1 MAAIQTNELTKYY
14 GETRGIEDL
23 TLDVREG
30 EVFGFLGP
38 NGAGKSTTIRT
49 LMGFQSPTGGS
60 ATVLGHD
67 VTDRSAMIE
76 AKRSIGYIPA
86 EMGFDESVTGKR
98 FLRYQASLK
107 GDSRSEELL
116 ELFDPPMDRE
126 IGEYSTGNKR
136 KLAVVLAFM
145 HDPDLVIMDEPTSG
159 LDPLMQE
166 RFYEFIREEQ
176 EQGVTFFF
184 SSHILS
190 EVQKICDRVGVI
202 RNGHLVELEDV
213 ETLLDRTGKR
223 VSAHVAGSIEPGA
236 FDIDGAHDV
245 TISGD
250 DDSSQPTAA
259 DGGERERS
267 ERDPRR
273 NAERSDG
280 GERERSER
288 DPRRNAERSDGGER
302 TNGSAPPS
310 TEQNANESGT
320 GEDAASDQ
328 RDGDSSGSG
337 REGTT
342 VSFTYTGDYNVLLEH
357 LVEYDILDLDIADRP
372 PGGRVHA
379 LLRRGRPRRGVGHH
393 RPIGSER

>member
-1 MAAIQTNELTKYY
+1 MVAIRTNELTKYY
-14 GETRGIEDL
+14 GETLGIEDL

-49 LMGFQSPTGGS
+49 LMGFQSPSGGS

-76 AKRSIGYIPA
+76 AKQSIGYIPA
-86 EMGFDESVTGKR
+86 EMGFDESVTGRR

-107 GDSRSEELL
+107 GDTRSEELL

-202 RNGHLVELEDV
+202 RNGQLVELEDV

-223 VSAHVAGSIEPGA
+223 VSAHVAGTIEPGA

-250 DDSSQPTAA
+250 EESSRPTAA
-259 DGGERERS
+259 DGGER
-267 ERDPRR
+267 DPRR
-273 NAERSDG
+273 SAERSDG
-280 GERERSER
+280 
-288 DPRRNAERSDGGER
+288 DGNR
-302 TNGSAPPS
+302 TNGAPADA
-310 TEQNANESGT
+310 EQEP
-320 GEDAASDQ
+320 GEDDAGEGSAA
-328 RDGDSSGSG
+328 GG

-342 VSFTYTGDYNVLLEH
+342 VSFTYTGDYNALLEH
-357 LVEYDILDLDIADRP
+357 LVEYDILDLDVADAPLEDVFMRFYGDVDP
-372 PGGRVHA
+372 DEESSTVGRSD
-379 LLRRGRPRRGVGHH
+379 RRGEADV
-393 RPIGSER
+393 

>member
-1 MAAIQTNELTKYY
+1 MVAIEVNGLTKDY
-14 GETRGIEDL
+14 GNVRAIESLSFTVED
-23 TLDVREG
+23 G

-49 LMGFQSPTGGS
+49 LMGFQSPTGGN

-67 VTDRSAMIE
+67 ITDRSAMIE
-76 AKRSIGYIPA
+76 AKRCIGYIPA
-86 EMGFDESVTGKR
+86 EMGFDEGVTGKR

-107 GDSRSEELL
+107 GDQRSEELL

-166 RFYEFIREEQ
+166 RFYEFIRSEQ
-176 EQGVTFFF
+176 DKGKTFFF

-213 ETLLDRTGKR
+213 ETLLERGGKR
-223 VSAHVAGSIEPGA
+223 VSVRVAEPIEAGA
-236 FDIDGAHDV
+236 FAIDGAHDV
-245 TISGD
+245 SVTGD
-250 DDSSQPTAA
+250 EQPAQPTAT
-259 DGGERERS
+259 DGGEN
-267 ERDPRR
+267 DQ
-273 NAERSDG
+273 
-280 GERERSER
+280 
-288 DPRRNAERSDGGER
+288 
-302 TNGSAPPS
+302 S
-310 TEQNANESGT
+310 TESQ
-320 GEDAASDQ
+320 
-328 RDGDSSGSG
+328 DGPAGN
-337 REGTT
+337 REGTG

-357 LVEYDILDLDIADRP
+357 LIRYDILDLDIEDAPLEDVFMRFYGEVDP
-372 PGGRVHA
+372 DQERSTVGRQANV
-379 LLRRGRPRRGVGHH
+379 
-393 RPIGSER
+393 

>member
-1 MAAIQTNELTKYY
+1 MVAIDVNSLTKDY
-14 GETRGIEDL
+14 GNVRAIESLSFAVED
-23 TLDVREG
+23 G
-30 EVFGFLGP
+30 EIFGFLGP

-49 LMGFQSPTGGS
+49 LMGFQSPTEGS

-67 VTDRSAMIE
+67 ITDRSAMIE
-76 AKRSIGYIPA
+76 AKRHVGYVPA
-86 EMGFDESVTGKR
+86 EMGFDESVTGRR

-107 GDSRSEELL
+107 GDTRSGELL

-166 RFYEFIREEQ
+166 RFYEFIRGERAK
-176 EQGVTFFF
+176 GKTFFF

-190 EVQKICDRVGVI
+190 EVQKVCDRVGVI

-213 ETLLDRTGKR
+213 ETLLERGGKR
-223 VSAHVAGSIEPGA
+223 VAVRVAEPVEAGA
-236 FDIDGAHDV
+236 FAIDGAHDV
-245 TISGD
+245 DVTGD
-250 DDSSQPTAA
+250 EQPAQPAA
-259 DGGERERS
+259 TDGGERERS

-280 GERERSER
+280 GE
-288 DPRRNAERSDGGER
+288 DD
-302 TNGSAPPS
+302 PS
-310 TEQNANESGT
+310 TESEG
-320 GEDAASDQ
+320 GP
-328 RDGDSSGSG
+328 SGS

-342 VSFTYTGDYNVLLEH
+342 VSFTYTGDYNALLEH
-357 LVEYDILDLDIADRP
+357 MIQYDILDLDIEDAPLEDVFMRFYGEVDPDREP
-372 PGGRVHA
+372 S
-379 LLRRGRPRRGVGHH
+379 
-393 RPIGSER
+393 SEEQANV

>member
-38 NGAGKSTTIRT
+38 NGAGKSTAIRT
-49 LMGFQSPTGGS
+49 LMGFQSPSSGS

-67 VTDRSAMIE
+67 VTDRSAMVE

-86 EMGFDESVTGKR
+86 EMGFDEGVTGRR

-107 GDSRSEELL
+107 GDTRSEELL
-116 ELFDPPMDRE
+116 ELFDPPMDRK

-166 RFYEFIREEQ
+166 RFYEFIRDEQ
-176 EQGVTFFF
+176 DEGVTFFF

-190 EVQKICDRVGVI
+190 EVQKIADRVGVI
-202 RNGHLVELEDV
+202 RNGRLVELEDV

-223 VSAHVAGSIEPGA
+223 VSAHVAGTVDPGA

-245 TISGD
+245 TVGGD
-250 DDSSQPTAA
+250 EDASRPTAA
-259 DGGERERS
+259 DGSGGRT
-267 ERDPRR
+267 
-273 NAERSDG
+273 DG
-280 GERERSER
+280 S
-288 DPRRNAERSDGGER
+288 
-302 TNGSAPPS
+302 TPPS
-310 TEQNANESGT
+310 TEQDASGGGASENATVE
-320 GEDAASDQ
+320 Q
-328 RDGDSSGSG
+328 RERSSSAGG
-337 REGTT
+337 REETT
-342 VSFTYTGDYNVLLEH
+342 VSFTYTGDYNALLEH
-357 LVEYDILDLDIADRP
+357 LVEYDILDLDIADAPLEDVFMRFY
-372 PGGRVHA
+372 GEVDRDRESGTVGRSD
-379 LLRRGRPRRGVGHH
+379 RRGEANV
-393 RPIGSER
+393 